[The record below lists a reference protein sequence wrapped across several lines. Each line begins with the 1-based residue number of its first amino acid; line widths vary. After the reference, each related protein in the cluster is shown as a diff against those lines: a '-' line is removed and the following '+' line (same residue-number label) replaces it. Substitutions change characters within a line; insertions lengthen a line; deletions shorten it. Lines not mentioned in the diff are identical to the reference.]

1 MLLQQEKLFRLFNK
15 THRIRKLKVQE
26 IRITITLLI
35 KIKCLN
41 LKVSLKMDDRCLFK
55 KSKMICIIIY
65 QEFYQEI

>member
-1 MLLQQEKLFRLFNK
+1 MLLQQEKLFRLLNNP
-15 THRIRKLKVQE
+15 HRIRKFKVQE

-55 KSKMICIIIY
+55 KCKMISIIIY